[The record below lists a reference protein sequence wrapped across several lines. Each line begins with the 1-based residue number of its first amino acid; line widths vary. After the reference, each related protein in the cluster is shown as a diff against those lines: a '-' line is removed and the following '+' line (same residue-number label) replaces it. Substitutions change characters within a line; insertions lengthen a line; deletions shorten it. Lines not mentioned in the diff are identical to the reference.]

1 MSSSTRRTDLQPQ
14 SCALA
19 DCGQLR
25 RLKVCKAQ
33 RGQIAVLARESGE
46 AVDHD
51 REFFQDESESGTDED
66 KVRVAARTNWKVGK
80 HLYGIDCTY
89 SVT

>member
-1 MSSSTRRTDLQPQ
+1 LQPK

-33 RGQIAVLARESGE
+33 CGQIAVLTRESGE
-46 AVDHD
+46 AADD
-51 REFFQDESESGTDED
+51 YCEFFEDESESGTDED
-66 KVRVAARTNWKVGK
+66 EVRVAAMTSWKIGK
-80 HLYGIDCTY
+80 KLNGIDRTY

>member
-1 MSSSTRRTDLQPQ
+1 MQPQ
-14 SCALA
+14 SRAFA

-33 RGQIAVLARESGE
+33 RGQIAVLTRESGK
-46 AVDHD
+46 AADHNC
-51 REFFQDESESGTDED
+51 EFFEDESEGGTDED
-66 KVRVAARTNWKVGK
+66 KVCVAAMTSQKIGK
-80 HLYGIDCTY
+80 KLSGFDRTY

>member
-1 MSSSTRRTDLQPQ
+1 LQPQ

-33 RGQIAVLARESGE
+33 RGQIAVLTRESGE

-51 REFFQDESESGTDED
+51 CELFEDKSESRTDED
-66 KVRVAARTNWKVGK
+66 EVRVAAMTSWKIGK
-80 HLYGIDCTY
+80 KLSGIDRTY

>member
-1 MSSSTRRTDLQPQ
+1 MQPQ
-14 SCALA
+14 RCALA

-33 RGQIAVLARESGE
+33 RGQIAVLTRESGE

-51 REFFQDESESGTDED
+51 CEFFKDESESGTDED
-66 KVRVAARTNWKVGK
+66 EIRVAARTGSK
-80 HLYGIDCTY
+80 I
-89 SVT
+89 